1 MKNIIKEKKG
11 ITLIA
16 LVITIIVLLILAG
29 VSLGELIGKKTSIT
43 ESKDKTALSELTKIQ
58 QAVIEIYLK
67 YTQLGNKM
75 ILKGTS
81 MTYAD
86 ALSEF
91 NQLGSSESLKV
102 QSYDGI
108 SETDP
113 GLFYYKVGPS
123 NLKEMGLENI
133 HREDEYVVNYST
145 GEVFNISQKKLEDEK
160 IWQDLR
166 KIIPEENIKRN
177 EPMSKHTSFK
187 TGGPAEFYITAKT
200 IEDIQNIFQYAKTNR
215 IKLYII
221 GNGSNLLVS
230 DEGIKGIVLKIAVD
244 NIETLESDF
253 GILVNAGA
261 GVKTM
266 ALAQILKKDGI
277 TGFEE
282 LAGIPGTIGG
292 ANYMNAGAYGKE
304 LKDIIVETKVINK
317 ETGKIETLKK
327 EEQELKYRSS
337 IFKNKKYIII
347 ETTFNLQRG
356 KPEEIERRMNEFSI
370 QRKEKQPL
378 EYPSAGSTF
387 KRGDGFI
394 TAKLIDE
401 CGLKGYTIGGAQI
414 SEKHAGFIINKGN
427 ATSKDILDLIDYT
440 KKKVFEKF
448 GVQIEEEVEI
458 I

>member
-1 MKNIIKEKKG
+1 M
-11 ITLIA
+11 
-16 LVITIIVLLILAG
+16 
-29 VSLGELIGKKTSIT
+29 
-43 ESKDKTALSELTKIQ
+43 
-58 QAVIEIYLK
+58 
-67 YTQLGNKM
+67 
-75 ILKGTS
+75 
-81 MTYAD
+81 
-86 ALSEF
+86 
-91 NQLGSSESLKV
+91 
-102 QSYDGI
+102 
-108 SETDP
+108 
-113 GLFYYKVGPS
+113 
-123 NLKEMGLENI
+123 
-133 HREDEYVVNYST
+133 
-145 GEVFNISQKKLEDEK
+145 EDEK

-244 NIETLESDF
+244 NIETLVSDF

-394 TAKLIDE
+394 TTKLIDE

>member
-1 MKNIIKEKKG
+1 M
-11 ITLIA
+11 
-16 LVITIIVLLILAG
+16 
-29 VSLGELIGKKTSIT
+29 
-43 ESKDKTALSELTKIQ
+43 DKQKIF
-58 QAVIEIYLK
+58 E
-67 YTQLGNKM
+67 
-75 ILKGTS
+75 
-81 MTYAD
+81 
-86 ALSEF
+86 
-91 NQLGSSESLKV
+91 
-102 QSYDGI
+102 
-108 SETDP
+108 
-113 GLFYYKVGPS
+113 
-123 NLKEMGLENI
+123 
-133 HREDEYVVNYST
+133 
-145 GEVFNISQKKLEDEK
+145 
-160 IWQDLR
+160 DLR

-244 NIETLESDF
+244 NIETLVSDF

-458 I
+458 L

>member
-1 MKNIIKEKKG
+1 M
-11 ITLIA
+11 
-16 LVITIIVLLILAG
+16 
-29 VSLGELIGKKTSIT
+29 
-43 ESKDKTALSELTKIQ
+43 DKQKIF
-58 QAVIEIYLK
+58 E
-67 YTQLGNKM
+67 
-75 ILKGTS
+75 
-81 MTYAD
+81 
-86 ALSEF
+86 
-91 NQLGSSESLKV
+91 
-102 QSYDGI
+102 
-108 SETDP
+108 
-113 GLFYYKVGPS
+113 
-123 NLKEMGLENI
+123 
-133 HREDEYVVNYST
+133 
-145 GEVFNISQKKLEDEK
+145 
-160 IWQDLR
+160 DLR
-166 KIIPEENIKRN
+166 KIILEENIKVD

-244 NIETLESDF
+244 NIETLVSDF

>member
-1 MKNIIKEKKG
+1 MENKK
-11 ITLIA
+11 I
-16 LVITIIVLLILAG
+16 
-29 VSLGELIGKKTSIT
+29 
-43 ESKDKTALSELTKIQ
+43 
-58 QAVIEIYLK
+58 
-67 YTQLGNKM
+67 
-75 ILKGTS
+75 
-81 MTYAD
+81 
-86 ALSEF
+86 F
-91 NQLGSSESLKV
+91 
-102 QSYDGI
+102 
-108 SETDP
+108 
-113 GLFYYKVGPS
+113 
-123 NLKEMGLENI
+123 
-133 HREDEYVVNYST
+133 
-145 GEVFNISQKKLEDEK
+145 
-160 IWQDLR
+160 QDLR
-166 KIIPEENIKRN
+166 KIILEENIKLD

-187 TGGPAEFYITAKT
+187 TGGHAECYITAKT
-200 IEDIQNIFQYAKTNR
+200 IEDIQNIFQYAKTNK

-230 DEGIKGIVLKIAVD
+230 DKGVNGIVLKIVLD
-244 NIETLESDF
+244 NISIIEQEES
-253 GILVNAGA
+253 IIVKAGA
-261 GVKTM
+261 GVKVM
-266 ALAQILKKDGI
+266 ALAQELKKQGI

-304 LKDIIVETKVINK
+304 IKDIIIETKVLNK
-317 ETGKIETLKK
+317 ETGKIETLKN
-327 EEQELKYRSS
+327 EQQNLEYRNS
-337 IFKNKKYIII
+337 IFKQNNYIIL
-347 ETTFNLQRG
+347 ETTMQLQKG
-356 KPEEIERRMNEFSI
+356 NIQEIEQKMNEYLK

-458 I
+458 L

>member
-1 MKNIIKEKKG
+1 M
-11 ITLIA
+11 
-16 LVITIIVLLILAG
+16 
-29 VSLGELIGKKTSIT
+29 
-43 ESKDKTALSELTKIQ
+43 DKQKIF
-58 QAVIEIYLK
+58 E
-67 YTQLGNKM
+67 
-75 ILKGTS
+75 
-81 MTYAD
+81 
-86 ALSEF
+86 
-91 NQLGSSESLKV
+91 
-102 QSYDGI
+102 
-108 SETDP
+108 
-113 GLFYYKVGPS
+113 
-123 NLKEMGLENI
+123 
-133 HREDEYVVNYST
+133 
-145 GEVFNISQKKLEDEK
+145 
-160 IWQDLR
+160 DLR

-244 NIETLESDF
+244 NIETLASDF
-253 GILVNAGA
+253 GILVNVGA

-370 QRKEKQPL
+370 QRRWIYYCK
-378 EYPSAGSTF
+378 
-387 KRGDGFI
+387 
-394 TAKLIDE
+394 
-401 CGLKGYTIGGAQI
+401 
-414 SEKHAGFIINKGN
+414 IN
-427 ATSKDILDLIDYT
+427 
-440 KKKVFEKF
+440 
-448 GVQIEEEVEI
+448 
-458 I
+458 

>member
-1 MKNIIKEKKG
+1 M
-11 ITLIA
+11 
-16 LVITIIVLLILAG
+16 
-29 VSLGELIGKKTSIT
+29 
-43 ESKDKTALSELTKIQ
+43 
-58 QAVIEIYLK
+58 
-67 YTQLGNKM
+67 
-75 ILKGTS
+75 
-81 MTYAD
+81 
-86 ALSEF
+86 
-91 NQLGSSESLKV
+91 
-102 QSYDGI
+102 
-108 SETDP
+108 
-113 GLFYYKVGPS
+113 
-123 NLKEMGLENI
+123 EN
-133 HREDEYVVNYST
+133 V
-145 GEVFNISQKKLEDEK
+145 K

-166 KIIPEENIKRN
+166 KIILEENIKVD

-244 NIETLESDF
+244 NIETLVSDF